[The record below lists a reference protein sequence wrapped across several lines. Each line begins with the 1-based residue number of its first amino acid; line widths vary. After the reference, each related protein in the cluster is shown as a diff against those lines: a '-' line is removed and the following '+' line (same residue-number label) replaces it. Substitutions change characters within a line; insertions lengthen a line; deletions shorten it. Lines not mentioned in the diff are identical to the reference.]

1 MLWTAF
7 PCLAWHR
14 IGMDPRSTQP
24 LGTISVPLGPWHFS
38 ISLPITSCGLL
49 LFGKFAK
56 KEKKKTTCHCGMR
69 SIARHVVK
77 GMRRAFIHILAN
89 PTPSA
94 WPSPLWT
101 LSLLGYSWGKTTIRR
116 IDACCHGTWGSI
128 ASYVAFAMGIET
140 LYRQA
145 FFFSLF
151 WFVLLSC
158 LFCSFL
164 VLLILVVRSSSW
176 ARG

>member
-1 MLWTAF
+1 
-7 PCLAWHR
+7 
-14 IGMDPRSTQP
+14 
-24 LGTISVPLGPWHFS
+24 
-38 ISLPITSCGLL
+38 
-49 LFGKFAK
+49 
-56 KEKKKTTCHCGMR
+56 MR

-151 WFVLLSC
+151 LVCFVR
-158 LFCSFL
+158 F
-164 VLLILVVRSSSW
+164 W
-176 ARG
+176 YY